1 VDPIV
6 IETLLVTGEGECVR
20 VILGPYCLD
29 FEANEVLDLE
39 EMPLPCGVTEG
50 SAIAGRVTLKPGAR
64 LLALSSANPYRDVLW
79 SRAVPF
85 ALATRPTA
93 LFEVDGTMKEREK
106 TFFAARGLTE
116 QLS

>member
-1 VDPIV
+1 MDPIV
-6 IETLLVTGEGECVR
+6 IETLLVIGEGECVR

-29 FEANEVLDLE
+29 FEADDVLNLE

-64 LLALSSANPYRDVLW
+64 LLGLSSASPYRDVLW
-79 SRAVPF
+79 TRAVPF

-93 LFEVDGTMKEREK
+93 IFEVDRPMKEREEA
-106 TFFAARGLTE
+106 FFAARGLTE

>member
-6 IETLLVTGEGECVR
+6 IETLLVTGEGEGVR

-29 FEANEVLDLE
+29 FEADDVLNLE
-39 EMPLPCGVTEG
+39 EMPLPYGVTAG

-64 LLALSSANPYRDVLW
+64 LLGLSSASPYRDVLW

-93 LFEVDGTMKEREK
+93 IFEVDRTMKEREEA
-106 TFFAARGLTE
+106 FFAARGLTE
-116 QLS
+116 HIS